1 MITCAV
7 CQAQGTMYECSQ
19 CKEFVIG
26 ALTQVESALIVRIL
40 GVISLQ
46 SDRSANQMVG
56 LSKIKA
62 KESRKVS
69 SQ

>member
-1 MITCAV
+1 MSVHNA
-7 CQAQGTMYECSQ
+7 SW
-19 CKEFVIG
+19 EFVIG
-26 ALTQVESALIVRIL
+26 ALTLVEYALIVRIL

-62 KESRKVS
+62 KGSRKVS

>member
-1 MITCAV
+1 MSVHNA
-7 CQAQGTMYECSQ
+7 SW
-19 CKEFVIG
+19 EFVIG
-26 ALTQVESALIVRIL
+26 ALTLVESALIVRIL